1 MKTPIHKYLTH
12 IVLAP
17 IFVAFAMI
25 SHASES
31 GRMSTA
37 GASKNIQTSDVIVYG
52 VGEEKSVAL
61 VTYINGHVAGG
72 VGSAM
77 YAQSQVCEGAF
88 DLQLNS
94 RMGVQV
100 NEQQRF
106 YAKSGESIYL
116 QVSGSN
122 DKYSIK
128 QVGAD
133 QAKQELANAKIS
145 PVINRFTPVCLPPV
159 RTVKLGADS
168 LFVNN
173 SGRLSPMGVQ
183 QLQSFIIDVQKQVS
197 KIDGIKV
204 IGHTDHRGSDV
215 SNERLSLA
223 RAKSVAH
230 YLEQQGLNVPMV
242 VQGSGEREP
251 VSQGCERY
259 TKNKTRLIN
268 CLQADRRVVIELTG
282 QN

>member
-1 MKTPIHKYLTH
+1 MKKSIYRYL
-12 IVLAP
+12 IGVVLAQ
-17 IFVAFAMI
+17 IFVVFTMI
-25 SHASES
+25 SQAAES
-31 GRMSTA
+31 GMIPTVGS
-37 GASKNIQTSDVIVYG
+37 SKNIAKSDVIVYG

-122 DKYSIK
+122 DKYLIK

-133 QAKQELANAKIS
+133 QAKQELTNAKIS
-145 PVINRFTPVCLPPV
+145 PVINRFVPVCLPPV
-159 RTVKLGADS
+159 RTVNLGTDS

-173 SGRLSPMGVQ
+173 SGRLSLMGTQ
-183 QLQSFIIDVQKQVS
+183 QLQSFIADVQRQVS
-197 KIDGIKV
+197 KVDGIKV
-204 IGHTDHRGSDV
+204 IGHTDYRGSDA
-215 SNERLSLA
+215 SNDTLSLA
-223 RAKSVAH
+223 RAKSVAQ
-230 YLEQQGLNVPMV
+230 YLEQKGLNVPMV
-242 VQGSGEREP
+242 VQGSGEHDP

-259 TKNKTRLIN
+259 TKNRTRLIE
-268 CLQADRRVVIELTG
+268 CLQPDRRVVIELIG
-282 QN
+282 QS

>member
-1 MKTPIHKYLTH
+1 MKAIIYKNILNFSLVPILLVFT
-12 IVLAP
+12 
-17 IFVAFAMI
+17 MI
-25 SHASES
+25 SQAAEPGIMSAS
-31 GRMSTA
+31 

-61 VTYINGHVAGG
+61 FTYINGHVAGG

-94 RMGVQV
+94 RMGAQV
-100 NEQQRF
+100 NERQRF

-116 QVSGSN
+116 RVSGSN